1 MAAALSAA
9 PASGSY
15 SSRAA
20 NPSTIPLV
28 GTTRTVL
35 VASSHT
41 CMATGRMLSLLGSS
55 TTSSE
60 GTDSTTSR
68 IWAVDGFM
76 DWPPATR

>member
-1 MAAALSAA
+1 MATAFSGA

-15 SSRAA
+15 SSSAA

-35 VASSHT
+35 VESSLT
-41 CMATGRMLSLLGSS
+41 CIATGRMLSLLGSR

-60 GTDSTTSR
+60 GTASTTSR
-68 IWAVDGFM
+68 ICAVDGFI